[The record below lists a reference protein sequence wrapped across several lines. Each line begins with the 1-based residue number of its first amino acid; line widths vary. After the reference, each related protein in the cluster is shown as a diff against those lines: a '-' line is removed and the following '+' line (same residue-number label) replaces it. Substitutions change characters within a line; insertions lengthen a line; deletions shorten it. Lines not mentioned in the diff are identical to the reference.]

1 MFANAEIGIDL
12 GTANLLIYSKTKGV
26 VFNEPSVVAVD
37 TQTGNV
43 LAVGHEAKEMI
54 GKTPANIT
62 SIRPLKDGVIAD
74 YEVTSQ
80 MLTEMLKKVSKKI
93 GVSMRKPN
101 VIICAPTGSTSV
113 ERRAIENAVKEYGA
127 KQVHIIEE
135 PLAAAIGAGLPV
147 DEPVSNVVVDIGG
160 GTSEVAII
168 SFGGVVSARSVRV
181 GGDHIDSAI
190 IQYVRKHYN
199 VLIGERTAETIK
211 MEIGYALV
219 EHEPIIIE
227 VRGRDLV
234 AGLPKTITL
243 DSKEIQNAI
252 REPLESIL
260 DAIRTTLEN
269 CPPELS
275 GDIVDRGIMLT
286 GGGAL
291 LHGMKE
297 WLSGEVD
304 VPVHIAE
311 NPLECV
317 ALGTGKSLQMIDK
330 LQKAAK

>member
-12 GTANLLIYSKTKGV
+12 GTANLLIYSKSKGV

-37 TQTGNV
+37 SQTGNV
-43 LAVGHEAKEMI
+43 LAVGHEAKDMI

-80 MLTEMLKKVSKKI
+80 MLSEMLKKVSKQL
-93 GVSMRKPN
+93 GMSMRKPN
-101 VIICAPTGSTSV
+101 VIVCAPTGSTSV
-113 ERRAIENAVKEYGA
+113 ERRAIENAIKEYGA

-147 DEPVSNVVVDIGG
+147 DEPLSSVVVDIGG

-168 SFGGVVSARSVRV
+168 SFGGVVSAQSIRV

-190 IQYVRKHYN
+190 IQYVRKQYN

-219 EHEPIIIE
+219 EHEPVIIE

-234 AGLPKTITL
+234 AGLPKTVTL
-243 DSKEIQNAI
+243 DSHEIQSAI
-252 REPLESIL
+252 REPLENIL
-260 DAIRTTLEN
+260 QAIKATLEN

-275 GDIVDRGIMLT
+275 GDIVDQGITVT

-291 LHGMKE
+291 LNGMSE
-297 WLSGEVD
+297 WLSSEVD

-317 ALGTGKSLQMIDK
+317 AVGTGKSLQMIHK
-330 LQKAAK
+330 LQKANR

>member
-12 GTANLLIYSKTKGV
+12 GTANLLIYSKSKGV

-37 TQTGNV
+37 SKTGNV
-43 LAVGHEAKEMI
+43 LAVGHEAKDMI

-74 YEVTSQ
+74 YEVTAQ
-80 MLTEMLKKVSKKI
+80 MLSEMLKKVSKRV

-127 KQVHIIEE
+127 KHVHIIEE

-168 SFGGVVSARSVRV
+168 SFGGVVSAQSVRV

-190 IQYVRKHYN
+190 IQYVRKNYN

-219 EHEPIIIE
+219 EHEPVIIE

-243 DSKEIQNAI
+243 DSKEIQEAI
-252 REPLESIL
+252 REPLENIL
-260 DAIRTTLEN
+260 EAIKSTLEN

-275 GDIVDRGIMLT
+275 GDIVDQGITVT

-291 LHGMKE
+291 LKGMSD
-297 WLSGEVD
+297 WLSSEVD

-317 ALGTGKSLQMIDK
+317 AIGTGKSLQMIHK
-330 LQKAAK
+330 LQKASK